1 MKIII
6 KYKQMSQNWEVEA
19 LGWKVS
25 IEWTAQR
32 IKHMHGRTMNM
43 QFQNK
48 KDKEKILKTLD
59 TEVAGMRSRR
69 TEAQVANDFST
80 ATTEIRREYR
90 EQLWGK
96 ITLKLELYT

>member
-1 MKIII
+1 
-6 KYKQMSQNWEVEA
+6 
-19 LGWKVS
+19 
-25 IEWTAQR
+25 
-32 IKHMHGRTMNM
+32 M

-69 TEAQVANDFST
+69 TKVQVANDFST

-90 EQLWGK
+90 EQL
-96 ITLKLELYT
+96 